1 MARITKV
8 DMTLHYLGL
17 IEVADLI
24 RRRTVTSEEVTRDL
38 LARIERHEGRLNSI
52 ALLLADSAIEEARR
66 ADAEIAAGYFRGR
79 LHGVPIGVKDL
90 LWSEGLPTAAGT
102 KVLADFRPPA
112 DATVVRRLKQAG
124 AVIIAKLQMTEGATV
139 HHHPDIARPANPW
152 AADRWTGVSSS
163 GSGVAT
169 AAGFCFGAIGSDTGG
184 SIRMPS
190 SANNLTGIKPTWGRV
205 SRHGLVHLS
214 ESLDHLGPMARSTE
228 DAAAILQVIAGA
240 DPQDP
245 TALTDPTPD
254 YLAHRERGVDDL
266 VLGIDW
272 EFAAGGMPDEIVRR
286 LHDALAVFQDLGMRV
301 RTITMPWTEAE
312 FAETLP
318 IFEAEVLAAHAA
330 HFPAQADHYGPWLR
344 TMLQHASANADRA
357 ALARA
362 YMARDRYKG
371 RLRNLFRDVD
381 LILTP
386 ALGQVLPT
394 WREIES
400 RSYEEGPF
408 NPDLVRFT
416 LPFNVAGAPALGF
429 PGGFTAQ
436 GLPVGL
442 QLVATWLGEGA
453 LIRAGTAFQRAT
465 AFHARH
471 PALD

>member
-1 MARITKV
+1 MN
-8 DMTLHYLGL
+8 LHYLGL
-17 IEVADLI
+17 LEVADLI
-24 RRRTVTSEEVTRDL
+24 RRRTVTSEEVTRQL
-38 LARIERHEGRLNSI
+38 LARIERNEGRLNSI
-52 ALLLADSAIEEARR
+52 ALLLAESALEEARR
-66 ADAEIAAGYFRGR
+66 ADAEIAAGFHRSR

-112 DATVVRRLKQAG
+112 DATVVKRLKQAG

-139 HHHPDIARPANPW
+139 HHHPDVARPENPW

-169 AAGFCFGAIGSDTGG
+169 AAGFCFGSIGSDTGG

-240 DPQDP
+240 DSLDP

-254 YLAHRERGVDDL
+254 YLACRERGVGDL

-272 EFAAGGMPDEIVRR
+272 DFAVGGMPDEIVQC
-286 LHDALAVFQDLGMRV
+286 LHDALAVFQELGVRV
-301 RTITMPWTEAE
+301 RTITLPWTEAE

-318 IFEAEVLAAHAA
+318 IFDAEVLAAHAG
-330 HFPAQADHYGPWLR
+330 HFPGKAEDYGPWLR
-344 TMLQHASANADRA
+344 TMLHDASANVDRA
-357 ALARA
+357 TLARA

-371 RLRNLFRDVD
+371 RMRALFRDVD

-386 ALGQVLPT
+386 ALGQLLPT

-400 RSYEEGPF
+400 RSYAEGPF

-416 LPFNVAGAPALGF
+416 LPFNVAGTPALSF
-429 PGGFTAQ
+429 PGGFAAP
-436 GLPVGL
+436 GLPIGL
-442 QLVATWLGEGA
+442 QLVAPWLGEGT
-453 LIRAGTAFQRAT
+453 LISAGAAFQQAT
-465 AFHARH
+465 AFHTRH
-471 PALD
+471 PVLD